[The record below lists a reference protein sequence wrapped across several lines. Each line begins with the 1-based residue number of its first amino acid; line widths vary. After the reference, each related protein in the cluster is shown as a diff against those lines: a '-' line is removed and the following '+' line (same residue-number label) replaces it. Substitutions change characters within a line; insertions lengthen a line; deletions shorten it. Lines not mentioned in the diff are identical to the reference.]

1 MDSQNLMFIILAA
14 VIAIFSFAT
23 VLAKSIMRAATYL
36 FFVLLGTAGIYFLMG
51 YTFLGSV
58 QVMVYC
64 GGIIVL
70 FVFAIM
76 LTKGGTD
83 KLSENT
89 KLKTFAS
96 ALLCLAGF
104 ATFVYAIVKAKLA
117 ANSFGG
123 VKAAVL
129 TAPVEPHDGETN
141 SIQDIGQMLLSTD
154 YNGYLLPFEA
164 VSLLL
169 LACIV
174 AALIIARKR

>member
-1 MDSQNLMFIILAA
+1 MESHNLMFIILAA

-23 VLAKSIMRAATYL
+23 VLTKSIMRAATYL
-36 FFVLLGTAGIYFLMG
+36 FFVLLGTAGLYFLMG

-64 GGIIVL
+64 GGVIVL

-76 LTKGGTD
+76 LTKGGRD

-89 KLKTFAS
+89 KLKMISS
-96 ALLCLAGF
+96 ALLCIAGF
-104 ATFVYAIVKAKLA
+104 ATFVYAMIKAKLA
-117 ANSFGG
+117 TLLQEGPAN
-123 VKAAVL
+123 VVL
-129 TAPVEPHDGETN
+129 TAPVEPHDGEAN
-141 SIQDIGQMLLSTD
+141 SIHDVGTFLLSTD
-154 YNGYLLPFEA
+154 HSGYLLPFEA

-174 AALIIARKR
+174 AALVIARKR